1 MYQIRLKFEEN
12 SDIILT
18 YNKKNV
24 TILLQK
30 YNILL
35 TAVDILEDKI

>member
-12 SDIILT
+12 SDVILT
-18 YNKKNV
+18 YIKKNV